1 MRRFRSIAAV
11 AVATLSVGAGSVALA
26 PAATASGFSVQA
38 ACSAPAP
45 GQAGCFALK
54 VIGSARLT
62 AATSGPSGYHPAD
75 LQSAYKL
82 NPLKKGKGQKIAI
95 VDAFDDPN
103 AEADVAVYRST
114 FGLSACTTAN
124 GCFTKVNQLGT
135 AAPLPATNVG
145 WSEEIS
151 LDLDMASA
159 VCPNCK
165 LLLVEATTNSF
176 ANLAAAV
183 NTAAAS
189 GATVISNSYGA
200 NEFAGETAYASFYN
214 HPGIPITV
222 SSGDSAYPAHAQFPA
237 DMTTVTAVGGTA
249 LKPATNARGWTESVW
264 LTKLGTTAATSE
276 GAGSGCSTVIAKPAW
291 QHDTDCAMR
300 TVADVSAVAD
310 PATGVAVYD
319 TFGETGWLV
328 FGGTSASA
336 PIVAGVY
343 ALAGNGASINDAS
356 HAYAN
361 VKNLND
367 VKVGFNGNTC
377 ASSYLCTAKKGYDGP
392 TGLGTPKGVGAF

>member
-1 MRRFRSIAAV
+1 MRPFRSIAAV
-11 AVATLSVGAGSVALA
+11 AVVALSMGAGSLALA
-26 PAATASGFSVQA
+26 PSATASGFSAHAV
-38 ACSAPAP
+38 CSAPTP
-45 GQAGCFALK
+45 GHAGCFAVK
-54 VIGSARLT
+54 VTGSARLT
-62 AATSGPSGYHPAD
+62 AATAGPSGYHPAD

-82 NPLKKGKGQKIAI
+82 NPKKGKGQTIAI
-95 VDAFDDPN
+95 VDAYDNPN
-103 AEADVAVYRST
+103 AEADLAVYRST

-124 GCFTKVNQLGT
+124 GCFKKVNQLG
-135 AAPLPATNVG
+135 AASAPPATNVSWG
-145 WSEEIS
+145 EEIS

-165 LLLVEATTNSF
+165 ILLLEATTNNF
-176 ANLAAAV
+176 ANLAATV
-183 NTAAAS
+183 NEAAAL
-189 GATVISNSYGA
+189 GATEISNSYGS
-200 NEFAGETAYASFYN
+200 NEFAGETAFAASYD

-264 LTKLGTTAATSE
+264 LTKLGTTANDSE

-291 QHDTDCAMR
+291 QHDTGCTMR
-300 TVADVSAVAD
+300 TIADVSAVAD

-319 TFGETGWLV
+319 TFGESGWLV

-336 PIVAGVY
+336 PIIAGVY

-356 HAYAN
+356 LAYAN
-361 VKNLND
+361 VTKLND

-377 ASSYLCTAKKGYDGP
+377 GSSYLCTAKKGYDGP